1 VYGLDARHQLRLA
14 TIVAEM
20 LFFITRKG
28 GKNSMNLNK
37 EKAKKILTKSTRFGL
52 MLRDLSNMLEIVS
65 SIINFIIDK
74 TNINKKI
81 KNKIITRSTDY

>member
-1 VYGLDARHQLRLA
+1 
-14 TIVAEM
+14 
-20 LFFITRKG
+20 
-28 GKNSMNLNK
+28 MNLNK